1 MGLSPPLRNFVT
13 PERSPLTLR
22 VKERRG
28 RASRLDEA
36 ENGQD
41 EILISPSETK
51 RFAGHAV
58 SHWNHYDRRIRHF
71 AGLFVFKGLA
81 PFSFRRFHGLFIF
94 NVLAPIFPFA
104 AQLPSTSQARRG
116 RRAQE
121 RQRPLARRKG
131 QDFTTTEMIQK
142 YF

>member
-1 MGLSPPLRNFVT
+1 M
-13 PERSPLTLR
+13 
-22 VKERRG
+22 
-28 RASRLDEA
+28 RLK
-36 ENGQD
+36 NGQD

-142 YF
+142 YS

>member
-94 NVLAPIFPFA
+94 NVLAPIFLSPRNSPRPRKPGA
-104 AQLPSTSQARRG
+104 DVG
-116 RRAQE
+116 RRSAKRLWLE
-121 RQRPLARRKG
+121 GKARISL
-131 QDFTTTEMIQK
+131 QQK
-142 YF
+142 